1 MGSVISCISTVRKQS
16 KISLFQDFAVKQKF
30 AINPRLHLHVR
41 KLTESQHDDSFEAN
55 MIALSRVAST
65 SASDASI
72 MPLIN
77 SCLTKETCCRST
89 AIAALH
95 AGQCQVMADL

>member
-1 MGSVISCISTVRKQS
+1 MAIISM
-16 KISLFQDFAVKQKF
+16 
-30 AINPRLHLHVR
+30 AIVGMD
-41 KLTESQHDDSFEAN
+41 Q
-55 MIALSRVAST
+55 VAST

-77 SCLTKETCCRST
+77 SCLTNETCCRST

-95 AGQCQVMADL
+95 AGQCQVMGSPLMEA